1 MQEQLTPVLGFQEK
15 SKKILLLSVKL
26 ELVARRYKHTY
37 VLISKRSVFSSGV
50 SLGIKT
56 HPPDQNRHHL
66 LSGHF
71 MNC

>member
-1 MQEQLTPVLGFQEK
+1 MTINSNIEIFALVIVLL
-15 SKKILLLSVKL
+15 I
-26 ELVARRYKHTY
+26 HTC
-37 VLISKRSVFSSGV
+37 VLISKHGMFSSGV

-66 LSGHF
+66 LAGHF

>member
-1 MQEQLTPVLGFQEK
+1 MQEQLTPVLEFQEK

-26 ELVARRYKHTY
+26 ELVARRYKHTC
-37 VLISKRSVFSSGV
+37 VLISKRGVFSSGV

>member
-1 MQEQLTPVLGFQEK
+1 MQVQLTPVLEFQEQ

-26 ELVARRYKHTY
+26 DLVARRYKHTC
-37 VLISKRSVFSSGV
+37 VLISKRGVFSSGV

-56 HPPDQNRHHL
+56 HPPDRNRHHL
-66 LSGHF
+66 LAGHF